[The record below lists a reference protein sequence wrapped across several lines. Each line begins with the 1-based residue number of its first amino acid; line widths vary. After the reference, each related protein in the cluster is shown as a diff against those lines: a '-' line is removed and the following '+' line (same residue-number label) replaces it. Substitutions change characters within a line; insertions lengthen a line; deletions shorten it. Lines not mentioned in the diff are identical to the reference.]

1 MPGLT
6 ISAYDPQWVDSF
18 RLLQL
23 RLARWVM
30 DIADSIEH
38 VGSTS
43 VPGLA
48 AKPIIDLDVVAA
60 RDEMVPELIARL
72 TGLGYRHEGDLGIV
86 GREAFQ
92 APHTDPEQRLPE
104 HHLYVVV
111 AGTKP
116 HLDHVLLRDY
126 LRSHP
131 DEVRRYA
138 QAKWELARR
147 LSGAAEA
154 RSSYWQAKSPL
165 VEDLVAR
172 AYAWRATDQGEVSR
186 QWG

>member
-1 MPGLT
+1 VPELT
-6 ISAYDPQWVDSF
+6 ISAYDPLWVESF
-18 RLLQL
+18 RLLQQ

-48 AKPIIDLDVVAA
+48 AKPIIDLDVVTA
-60 RDEMVPELIARL
+60 RAETVPELIARL
-72 TGLGYRHEGDLGIV
+72 AGLGYRHEGDLGIA

-92 APHTDPEQRLPE
+92 APDTDLEQHVPE

-138 QAKWELARR
+138 QTKWELARR
-147 LSGAAEA
+147 LAGEPQA

-165 VEDLVAR
+165 VEDLVGR
-172 AYAWRATDQGEVSR
+172 AYAWRATDHGQAPG
-186 QWG
+186 